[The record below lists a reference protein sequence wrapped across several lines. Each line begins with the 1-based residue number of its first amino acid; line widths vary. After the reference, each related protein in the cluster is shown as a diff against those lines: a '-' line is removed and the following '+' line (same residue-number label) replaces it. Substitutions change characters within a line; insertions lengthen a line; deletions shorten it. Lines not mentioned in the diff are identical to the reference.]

1 MRYKLD
7 IFKNMQI
14 PGVLEWLTWKRL
26 QDVQS
31 QSYCQRSA
39 DSCPD
44 CAEMVIFALD
54 PTGINALTLEVLQT
68 VKAPPELSKR
78 VSTIRSTTTH
88 HPTVSA
94 PSTCTSALN
103 QDW

>member
-1 MRYKLD
+1 MGGEVTGRAGLTVHFRDRKVG
-7 IFKNMQI
+7 Q
-14 PGVLEWLTWKRL
+14 PGKKR
-26 QDVQS
+26 
-31 QSYCQRSA
+31 
-39 DSCPD
+39 DS
-44 CAEMVIFALD
+44 V
-54 PTGINALTLEVLQT
+54 T

-94 PSTCTSALN
+94 PSTCTSALT

>member
-1 MRYKLD
+1 M
-7 IFKNMQI
+7 
-14 PGVLEWLTWKRL
+14 
-26 QDVQS
+26 VQTFN
-31 QSYCQRSA
+31 Y
-39 DSCPD
+39 
-44 CAEMVIFALD
+44 VFV
-54 PTGINALTLEVLQT
+54 NALALSPGMNTGNYIKLEFCDLT

>member
-1 MRYKLD
+1 MSL
-7 IFKNMQI
+7 M
-14 PGVLEWLTWKRL
+14 
-26 QDVQS
+26 
-31 QSYCQRSA
+31 
-39 DSCPD
+39 
-44 CAEMVIFALD
+44 MVICTRVSHQQRESPGADRGGLGGQGG
-54 PTGINALTLEVLQT
+54 TGETEEVKQGAGGDVKGGKTEET